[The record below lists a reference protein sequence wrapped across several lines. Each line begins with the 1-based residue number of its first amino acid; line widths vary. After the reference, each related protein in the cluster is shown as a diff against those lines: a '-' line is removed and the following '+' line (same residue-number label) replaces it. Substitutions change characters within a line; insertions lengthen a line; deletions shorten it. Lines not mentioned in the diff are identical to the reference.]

1 MTETLILRPTKP
13 KNTSLARI
21 LRTEQTWPKTSVL
34 LSLFVL
40 LPVTGLLW
48 AAIGTDENIWQHLL
62 NSVLPSYIVNS
73 LILVTGVCLGVTFV
87 GTCTAWLIANC
98 RFPGHKIFGWML
110 ILPLAMPAYVMAYV
124 YTDFLEYSGP
134 LQTALRLIFSWE
146 NSNEYWFPEVRS
158 HGGAIILL
166 SLVLYPYVYA
176 LARAAFS
183 SQALSLLEAGRMLGH
198 SPMKVFFSVSL
209 PLARPAIVVG
219 VTLASMET
227 LSDFGTVDY
236 FAVRTLTTGIFDV
249 WFGMENQSGAAQI
262 ALVLLTFIILLV
274 WLERTSRKKQRVN
287 ANSRINS
294 TLRLELK
301 GWRSAL
307 AIICCGLPILFGFL
321 LPAIILAIYSSYS
334 FDLFKYADYLA
345 YTGNTLFLATG
356 TAVLCMMLGIFIG
369 YSQRL
374 SSHWSVK
381 LATRIS
387 TIGYAIPG
395 AALAIGLIISFG
407 AMNEIIIPISEHFS
421 LSAQSFFLSGGVV
434 ALFFAYTIRFL
445 AISVGSVESGLE
457 KITPNM
463 DMASRTLGSGPFS
476 TLCRIHIPLLRPA
489 LIAGSIL
496 VFVDTMKELPATLIL
511 RPFNFETLATFV
523 YQYASDELLVECAPA
538 ALTIVLAGI
547 LPVILLNAAIDKK
560 TNRRF

>member
-48 AAIGTDENIWQHLL
+48 AAVGTDENIWQHLFD
-62 NSVLPSYIVNS
+62 SVLPNYIVNS
-73 LILVTGVCLGVTFV
+73 LILMTGVCLGVTFV

-98 RFPGHKIFGWML
+98 RFPGHKVFGWML

-146 NSNEYWFPEVRS
+146 NRNEYWFPEIRS
-158 HGGAIILL
+158 HGGAIVLL

-183 SQALSLLEAGRMLGH
+183 AQAPSLLEAGRMLGH
-198 SPMKVFFSVSL
+198 GPIKVFFSVSL

-274 WLERTSRKKQRVN
+274 WLERTSRKKQKIN
-287 ANSRINS
+287 TSSRMNS
-294 TLRLELK
+294 TVRFELK

-345 YTGNTLFLATG
+345 YTGNTLFLAAG
-356 TAVLCMMLGIFIG
+356 SAVLCMMLGIFIG

-407 AMNEIIIPISEHFS
+407 AMNEIIIPLSDHFS

-523 YQYASDELLVECAPA
+523 YQYASDELLAECAPA
-538 ALTIVLAGI
+538 ALTIVLAGM

-560 TNRRF
+560 T

>member
-1 MTETLILRPTKP
+1 MTETLILRTAKP
-13 KNTSLARI
+13 KNIPLALI
-21 LRTEQTWPKTSVL
+21 FRTEQTWPKTSVL

-40 LPVTGLLW
+40 LPVAGLFW
-48 AAIGTDENIWQHLL
+48 AAVGTDENIWQHLL
-62 NSVLPSYIVNS
+62 DSVLPHYIVNS
-73 LILVTGVCLGVTFV
+73 LILMTGVCLGVTLV

-98 RFPGHKIFGWML
+98 RFPGHKVFGWML

-146 NSNEYWFPEVRS
+146 NRNEYWFPEIRS
-158 HGGAIILL
+158 HGGAIVLL

-183 SQALSLLEAGRMLGH
+183 AQTPSLLEAGRMLGH
-198 SPMKVFFSVSL
+198 GPIKVFFSVSL

-274 WLERTSRKKQRVN
+274 WLERTSRKKQKIN
-287 ANSRINS
+287 TSSRMNS
-294 TLRLELK
+294 TVRFELK

-345 YTGNTLFLATG
+345 YTGNTLFLAAG
-356 TAVLCMMLGIFIG
+356 SAVLCMMLGIFIG

-407 AMNEIIIPISEHFS
+407 AMNEIIIPLSDHFS

-523 YQYASDELLVECAPA
+523 YQYASDELLAECAPA
-538 ALTIVLAGI
+538 ALTIVLAGM

-560 TNRRF
+560 T

>member
-13 KNTSLARI
+13 KNISLARI
-21 LRTEQTWPKTSVL
+21 FRTEHTWPKTSVL

-40 LPVTGLLW
+40 LPVAGLLW
-48 AAIGTDENIWQHLL
+48 AAVGTDENIWQHLL
-62 NSVLPSYIVNS
+62 DSVLPNYIVNS
-73 LILVTGVCLGVTFV
+73 LILMTGVCLGVTLV

-183 SQALSLLEAGRMLGH
+183 AQALSLLEAGRMLGH

-219 VTLASMET
+219 ATLALMET

-334 FDLFKYADYLA
+334 FNLFKYADYLA

-407 AMNEIIIPISEHFS
+407 AMNKIIIPLSEHFS

-463 DMASRTLGSGPFS
+463 DMASRTLGKGPFT
-476 TLCRIHIPLLRPA
+476 TLCRIHFPLLRPA
-489 LIAGSIL
+489 LVAGSIL
-496 VFVDTMKELPATLIL
+496 VFVDTMKELPATVIL

-523 YQYASDELLVECAPA
+523 YQYASDELLIECAPA
-538 ALTIVLAGI
+538 ALTIVFAGV

-560 TNRRF
+560 N

>member
-40 LPVTGLLW
+40 LPVSGLLW
-48 AAIGTDENIWQHLL
+48 AAVGTDENIWQHLL
-62 NSVLPSYIVNS
+62 DSVLPNYIVNS
-73 LILVTGVCLGVTFV
+73 LILMTGVCLGVTLV

-98 RFPGHKIFGWML
+98 RFPGHKVFGWML

-158 HGGAIILL
+158 HGGAIVLL

-307 AIICCGLPILFGFL
+307 AIICCGLPVLFGFL

-334 FDLFKYADYLA
+334 FNLFKYADYLA

-407 AMNEIIIPISEHFS
+407 AMNKIIIPLSEHFS

-434 ALFFAYTIRFL
+434 ALFFAYTVRFL

-476 TLCRIHIPLLRPA
+476 TLCRLHIPLLRPA

-560 TNRRF
+560 T

>member
-40 LPVTGLLW
+40 LPVSGLLW
-48 AAIGTDENIWQHLL
+48 AAVGTDENIWQHLL
-62 NSVLPSYIVNS
+62 DSVLPNYIVNS
-73 LILVTGVCLGVTFV
+73 LILMTGVCLGVTLV

-98 RFPGHKIFGWML
+98 RFPGHKVFGWML

-146 NSNEYWFPEVRS
+146 NRNEYWFPEIRS
-158 HGGAIILL
+158 HGGAIVLL

-183 SQALSLLEAGRMLGH
+183 AQAPSLLEAGRMLGH
-198 SPMKVFFSVSL
+198 GPIKVFFSVSL

-274 WLERTSRKKQRVN
+274 WLERTSRKKQKIN
-287 ANSRINS
+287 TSSRMNS
-294 TLRLELK
+294 TVRFELK

-345 YTGNTLFLATG
+345 YTGNTLFLAAG
-356 TAVLCMMLGIFIG
+356 SAVLCMMLGIFIG

-407 AMNEIIIPISEHFS
+407 AMNEIIIPLSDHFS

-476 TLCRIHIPLLRPA
+476 TLCRLHIPLLRPA

-523 YQYASDELLVECAPA
+523 YQYASDELLAECAPA
-538 ALTIVLAGI
+538 ALTIVLAGM

-560 TNRRF
+560 T

>member
-62 NSVLPSYIVNS
+62 DSVLPNYIVNS
-73 LILVTGVCLGVTFV
+73 LILVTGVCLGVTLV

-98 RFPGHKIFGWML
+98 RFPGHKVFGWML

-158 HGGAIILL
+158 HGGAIVLL

-183 SQALSLLEAGRMLGH
+183 AQALSLLEAGRMLGH

-307 AIICCGLPILFGFL
+307 AIICCGLPVLFGFL

-334 FDLFKYADYLA
+334 FYLFKYADYFA

-356 TAVLCMMLGIFIG
+356 SAVLCMMLGIFIG

-407 AMNEIIIPISEHFS
+407 AMNKIIIPLSEHFS

-547 LPVILLNAAIDKK
+547 LPVMLLNAAIDKK
-560 TNRRF
+560 T

>member
-1 MTETLILRPTKP
+1 MTETLILRPAKP
-13 KNTSLARI
+13 KNISLTRI
-21 LRTEQTWPKTSVL
+21 FRTEQTWPKTSVL

-48 AAIGTDENIWQHLL
+48 AAVGTDENIWQHLL
-62 NSVLPSYIVNS
+62 DSVLPNYILNS
-73 LILVTGVCLGVTFV
+73 LILMTGVCLGVTLV

-98 RFPGHKIFGWML
+98 RFPGQKVFGWML

-146 NSNEYWFPEVRS
+146 NSNDYWFPEIRS
-158 HGGAIILL
+158 HGGAIVLL

-183 SQALSLLEAGRMLGH
+183 AQALSLLEAGRMLGH
-198 SPMKVFFSVSL
+198 SPVKVFFSVSL

-219 VTLASMET
+219 VTLALMET
-227 LSDFGTVDY
+227 LSDFGTVEY

-262 ALVLLTFIILLV
+262 ALVLLTFIIFLV
-274 WLERTSRKKQRVN
+274 WLERTSRKQQKVN
-287 ANSRINS
+287 TTSQMSS
-294 TLRLELK
+294 TLRFELK

-334 FDLFKYADYLA
+334 FYLFKYADYFA

-356 TAVLCMMLGIFIG
+356 SAVLCMVLGIFIG

-374 SSHWSVK
+374 SSHWSVR

-395 AALAIGLIISFG
+395 AALAIALIISFG
-407 AMNEIIIPISEHFS
+407 AMNEIIIPLSDHFS

-547 LPVILLNAAIDKK
+547 LPVMLLNAAIDKK
-560 TNRRF
+560 T

>member
-21 LRTEQTWPKTSVL
+21 FRTEQTWPKTSVL

-48 AAIGTDENIWQHLL
+48 AAVGTDENIWQHLL

-73 LILVTGVCLGVTFV
+73 LILVTGVCLGVTLV

-98 RFPGHKIFGWML
+98 RFPGHKVFGWML

-334 FDLFKYADYLA
+334 FNLFKYADYLA

-560 TNRRF
+560 T

>member
-48 AAIGTDENIWQHLL
+48 AAVGTDENIWQHLL
-62 NSVLPSYIVNS
+62 DSVLPNYIVNS
-73 LILVTGVCLGVTFV
+73 LILMTGVCLGVTLV

-98 RFPGHKIFGWML
+98 RFPGHKVFGWML

-146 NSNEYWFPEVRS
+146 NSTEYWFPEIRS
-158 HGGAIILL
+158 HGGAIVLL

-176 LARAAFS
+176 LARSAFS
-183 SQALSLLEAGRMLGH
+183 AQALSLLEAGRMLGH

-236 FAVRTLTTGIFDV
+236 FAVRTLTSGIFDV

-274 WLERTSRKKQRVN
+274 WLERTSRKKQKVN
-287 ANSRINS
+287 TNSRMNS
-294 TLRLELK
+294 TLRFELK

-334 FDLFKYADYLA
+334 FNLFKYADYLA

-356 TAVLCMMLGIFIG
+356 SAVLCMVLGIFIG

-407 AMNEIIIPISEHFS
+407 AMNEIIVAISDHFS
-421 LSAQSFFLSGGVV
+421 LSAQSFFFSGGVV

-511 RPFNFETLATFV
+511 RPFIFGTLATFV
-523 YQYASDELLVECAPA
+523 YQYASDELLAECAPA
-538 ALTIVLAGI
+538 ALTIVLAGM

-560 TNRRF
+560 T

>member
-62 NSVLPSYIVNS
+62 DSVLPNYIVNS
-73 LILVTGVCLGVTFV
+73 LILMTGVCLGVTLV

-98 RFPGHKIFGWML
+98 RFPGHKVFGWML

-146 NSNEYWFPEVRS
+146 NSNEYWFPEIRS
-158 HGGAIILL
+158 HGGAIVLL

-183 SQALSLLEAGRMLGH
+183 AQALSLLEAGRILGH
-198 SPMKVFFSVSL
+198 GPMKVFFSVSL

-356 TAVLCMMLGIFIG
+356 SAVLCMMLGIFIG

-407 AMNEIIIPISEHFS
+407 AMNKIIIPLSEHFS

-523 YQYASDELLVECAPA
+523 YQYASDELLAECAPA

-560 TNRRF
+560 T

>member
-48 AAIGTDENIWQHLL
+48 AAVGTDENIWQHLL
-62 NSVLPSYIVNS
+62 DSVLPNYIVNS
-73 LILVTGVCLGVTFV
+73 LILMTGVCLGVTLV

-98 RFPGHKIFGWML
+98 RFPGHKVFGWML

-146 NSNEYWFPEVRS
+146 NRNEYWFPEIRS
-158 HGGAIILL
+158 HGGAIVLL

-183 SQALSLLEAGRMLGH
+183 AQAPSLLEAGRMLGH
-198 SPMKVFFSVSL
+198 GPIKVFFSVSL

-274 WLERTSRKKQRVN
+274 WLERTSRKKQKIN
-287 ANSRINS
+287 TSSRMNS
-294 TLRLELK
+294 TVRFELK

-345 YTGNTLFLATG
+345 YTGNTLFLAAG
-356 TAVLCMMLGIFIG
+356 SAVLCMMLGIFIG

-407 AMNEIIIPISEHFS
+407 AMNEIIIPLSDHFS

-538 ALTIVLAGI
+538 ALTIVLAGM

-560 TNRRF
+560 T

>member
-13 KNTSLARI
+13 KNNSLARI
-21 LRTEQTWPKTSVL
+21 LRTEQTWPRTSVL

-48 AAIGTDENIWQHLL
+48 AAVGTDENIWQHLFD
-62 NSVLPSYIVNS
+62 SVLPNYIVNS
-73 LILVTGVCLGVTFV
+73 LILMTGVCLGVTLV

-98 RFPGHKIFGWML
+98 RFPGHKVFGWML

-146 NSNEYWFPEVRS
+146 NSNEYWFPEIRS
-158 HGGAIILL
+158 HGGAIVLL

-183 SQALSLLEAGRMLGH
+183 AQAPSLLEAGRMLGH
-198 SPMKVFFSVSL
+198 GPMKVFFSVSL

-274 WLERTSRKKQRVN
+274 WLERTSRKKQKVN
-287 ANSRINS
+287 TTSRMNS
-294 TLRLELK
+294 TVRFELK

-334 FDLFKYADYLA
+334 FNLFKYADYLA

-356 TAVLCMMLGIFIG
+356 SAVLCMMLGIFIG

-407 AMNEIIIPISEHFS
+407 AMNEIIIPLSDHFS

-523 YQYASDELLVECAPA
+523 YQYASDELLAECAPA
-538 ALTIVLAGI
+538 ALTIVLAGM

-560 TNRRF
+560 T

>member
-21 LRTEQTWPKTSVL
+21 FRTEQTWPRTSVL

-40 LPVTGLLW
+40 LPVAGLLW
-48 AAIGTDENIWQHLL
+48 AAVGKDENIWQHLFD
-62 NSVLPSYIVNS
+62 SVLPNYIVNS
-73 LILVTGVCLGVTFV
+73 LILMTGVCLGVTLV

-98 RFPGHKIFGWML
+98 RFPGHKVFGWML

-183 SQALSLLEAGRMLGH
+183 AQALSLLEAGRMLGH

-334 FDLFKYADYLA
+334 FNLFKYADYLA

-560 TNRRF
+560 T

>member
-48 AAIGTDENIWQHLL
+48 AAVGMDENIWQHLFD
-62 NSVLPSYIVNS
+62 SVLPNYIVNS
-73 LILVTGVCLGVTFV
+73 LILMTGVCLGVTTV

-146 NSNEYWFPEVRS
+146 NRNEYWFPEIRS
-158 HGGAIILL
+158 HGGAIVLL

-183 SQALSLLEAGRMLGH
+183 AQAPSLLEAGRMLGH
-198 SPMKVFFSVSL
+198 GPIKVFFSVSL

-274 WLERTSRKKQRVN
+274 WLERTSRKKQKVN
-287 ANSRINS
+287 TTSRMNS
-294 TLRLELK
+294 TVRFELK

-356 TAVLCMMLGIFIG
+356 SAVLCMMLGIFIG

-407 AMNEIIIPISEHFS
+407 AMNEIIIPLSDHFS
-421 LSAQSFFLSGGVV
+421 LSAQSFFLSGGVF

-523 YQYASDELLVECAPA
+523 YQYASDELLAECAPA
-538 ALTIVLAGI
+538 ALTIVLAGM

-560 TNRRF
+560 T

>member
-1 MTETLILRPTKP
+1 MTETLILRTAKP
-13 KNTSLARI
+13 KNIPLALI
-21 LRTEQTWPKTSVL
+21 FRTEQTWPKTSVL

-40 LPVTGLLW
+40 LPVAGLFW
-48 AAIGTDENIWQHLL
+48 AAVGTDENIWQHLL
-62 NSVLPSYIVNS
+62 DSVLPHYIVNS
-73 LILVTGVCLGVTFV
+73 LILMTGVCLGVTLV

-98 RFPGHKIFGWML
+98 RFPGHKVFGWML

-560 TNRRF
+560 T

>member
-1 MTETLILRPTKP
+1 MTETLILRPRKP
-13 KNTSLARI
+13 KNTPLTRI
-21 LRTEQTWPKTSVL
+21 FGTQQTWPKTSVL
-34 LSLFVL
+34 LSILVL
-40 LPVTGLLW
+40 LPVAGLLW
-48 AAIGTDENIWQHLL
+48 AAVGTDENIWQHLL
-62 NSVLPSYIVNS
+62 DSVLPNYIVNS
-73 LILVTGVCLGVTFV
+73 LILMTGVCLGVTLV

-98 RFPGHKIFGWML
+98 RFPGQKVFGWML

-158 HGGAIILL
+158 HGGAIVLL

-183 SQALSLLEAGRMLGH
+183 AQALSLLEAGRMLGH

-219 VTLASMET
+219 ATLALMET

-262 ALVLLTFIILLV
+262 ALVLLTFIIFLV
-274 WLERTSRKKQRVN
+274 WLERTSRKKQKVN
-287 ANSRINS
+287 TTSRMSS
-294 TLRLELK
+294 TLRFELK

-334 FDLFKYADYLA
+334 FYLFKYADYFA

-356 TAVLCMMLGIFIG
+356 SAVLCMVLGIFIG

-407 AMNEIIIPISEHFS
+407 AMNEIIIPLSDHFS

-547 LPVILLNAAIDKK
+547 LPVMLLNAAIDKK
-560 TNRRF
+560 T